1 MDHECNTTKGS
12 LHEEKPTLRRWSNCF
27 GLVNR
32 FRRLKN
38 RFSLAQ
44 PNTDYAQQN
53 STRSHVY
60 PQHQFQ
66 RHHSATTIATDSP
79 YISSNETIEHDNRS
93 PTTAYHLSLS
103 NTPTSSLSP
112 PPRHSHHHFGR
123 ADYAL
128 HDVSGYCQRECQP
141 LNTSTCHRAQKMT
154 LRLSL
159 DTESYDQQQYSNSNS
174 NNSVTDS
181 CVDVASMTDSL
192 RIYHGADLGS
202 TLHAESNSSTIS
214 NYSSLVTDARPAPP
228 CRSGTLGQYKTI
240 KDETSLPPPLPSAS
254 TSSTSSS
261 SNLTS
266 IDIPLKERR
275 RRRSPLMFADNDKL
289 TLPIP
294 RNDIINIQYSNNS
307 SMNSKQTTGLGP
319 SSATAAGS
327 VVRALTP
334 NSDDYNAILKSREKA
349 MQQLEG
355 IQKATGKVVSM
366 ARIAPTRLLDEQL
379 KTDDNDTSALVLQ
392 QQQQQQQRTVTP
404 TITPTGP
411 LLTSTTTDSSNNDKT
426 VVIPAFLPTP
436 SSFPPPQHHHPSPSV
451 YLPSTPNSMN
461 SSYL

>member
-38 RFSLAQ
+38 RLSLAQ
-44 PNTDYAQQN
+44 PNTDYTQQN
-53 STRSHVY
+53 TIQSHVY
-60 PQHQFQ
+60 PQHQYHH
-66 RHHSATTIATDSP
+66 HHSATTIATDSP

-93 PTTAYHLSLS
+93 PTTAYHLSMS

-112 PPRHSHHHFGR
+112 PPRHSHHHIGR

-141 LNTSTCHRAQKMT
+141 STCHRPQKMT

-159 DTESYDQQQYSNSNS
+159 DTESCDQQQYNS
-174 NNSVTDS
+174 NNSNNSDQS
-181 CVDVASMTDSL
+181 MADVASMTDSL
-192 RIYHGADLGS
+192 RIYHDGDLGS

-214 NYSSLVTDARPAPP
+214 NYSSLVPDARPPPP

-266 IDIPLKERR
+266 NDIPLKERR
-275 RRRSPLMFADNDKL
+275 RRRSPLMFADSDKL

-294 RNDIINIQYSNNS
+294 RNDIINIQYSID
-307 SMNSKQTTGLGP
+307 SKQTTGLGP
-319 SSATAAGS
+319 SSVAAAS
-327 VVRALTP
+327 RVVRALTP
-334 NSDDYNAILKSREKA
+334 NSDDYNTILKSREKA

-355 IQKATGKVVSM
+355 IQTGNGKVVSM

-379 KTDDNDTSALVLQ
+379 KTDDNDASALAL
-392 QQQQQQQRTVTP
+392 QQQRTVTP
-404 TITPTGP
+404 TTATGS
-411 LLTSTTTDSSNNDKT
+411 LLTVSSNNDKA
-426 VVIPAFLPTP
+426 VVIPTFLPTP
-436 SSFPPPQHHHPSPSV
+436 SSFPPPQHHHPSPSF
-451 YLPSTPNSMN
+451 YLPSTPNSMD